1 MNIPCLM
8 FSSIWLFLLSGLYR
22 LSITEITWNAVSCLS
37 SVVRTMAFRAI
48 LVFLPTLLGIA
59 LSQSPNQSF
68 YGNSLSFMSPQKK
81 KDGTVQVGFGI
92 NQCPTRLWEAKQNE
106 LFATL
111 TNRQMA
117 KLTMYCMYNRSN
129 SNSYTV
135 CFTTNY
141 WNRYMYM
148 YMIYVYII

>member
-1 MNIPCLM
+1 MHSELKKGQCLANVYTMSHVLFNLVIPVEWFVPPLYHRNHLTLWVVCLQ
-8 FSSIWLFLLSGLYR
+8 LR
-22 LSITEITWNAVSCLS
+22 A
-37 SVVRTMAFRAI
+37 MAFRAI

-59 LSQSPNQSF
+59 LSQSPGF

-92 NQCPTRLWEAKQNE
+92 SQCPTRLWEAKQKE

-141 WNRYMYM
+141 WNRYM
-148 YMIYVYII
+148 I